1 MNVRKRNCDGQSVL
15 LFLFSKESCFHKRQ
29 ILYPEETIK
38 VEIEGEALDF
48 TMPLEFSLQRSE
60 EGFFIDEKFV
70 GDGGYHFLRNRNNEP
85 VLLVPVPEKD
95 TLDSC
100 RKMNFVKEVIEVG
113 KDFGKDIFYEYASF
127 GSENIFSLYRER
139 SRCKLEVLL
148 GREDS
153 GMAEV
158 YINGKAVRNTL
169 FLVPGDMI
177 TFMGLSI
184 LMLRDMIL
192 CTTFFG
198 RMRMTETEMLPMME
212 ERPIRVLRKQSVRS
226 MRVEEL
232 TYDWRALHQEK
243 FELMI
248 PEPARKEHVQPLF
261 LSIGPSATMMLPVL
275 LMAALG
281 SVSGQSSYYL
291 ITVAMTTASA
301 ALSVFW
307 GLVNHFYRKHEAE
320 KEEEQRVINYAA
332 YLHGVKEYLEVC
344 MEENREILCKRYPH
358 YSSFLSEDTSV
369 VKVSYGRR
377 ADAGDTEQIRLGC
390 GDIPFQMEV
399 TLPKK
404 RLEPVSDELIKR
416 AGEISEAYAKIKN
429 VPVGISLKQM
439 GRIGFAGAD
448 VYSLLLQFL
457 LQVAANYDGR
467 SLRIIY
473 LYHDGYREEEQIAEC
488 LRWLPHVWTQDKDTR
503 LLAGNGHDAGEVISA
518 VTAILRKRKEEGQQ
532 NHFLFLISND
542 RLAEGEGLLEH
553 LRMQGEEGITI
564 CYVNR
569 KKEQLPGDCECFV
582 LQEEKEIRYLK
593 KETVIRQPVEWE
605 YCRYREAQ
613 RYMRSMAG
621 LPVLSGSRGGIP
633 SQVSF
638 LDLYDCDKV
647 EDLGCQSRWREN
659 RTGERMRVPIGYGE
673 GGKKICLDIHEKFH
687 GPHGLVAGT
696 TGAGKSELLQTYLLS
711 LSVSF
716 CPEDVSFFI
725 IDYKGGGMG
734 DVLADLPHCSGIIS
748 NLSGRQI
755 KRALLSIKSENLR
768 RQSLLSRNKVSH
780 IEEYKE
786 LYQAGEVSEP
796 MPHLLLVVDEFAE
809 LKKEEPEFM
818 QEIISVS
825 QVGRSLGVHLILAT
839 QKPAGCVD
847 DKIWSNTRFRLCLRV
862 ADKQDSTDMLH
873 RPEAAFLTGAGK
885 GYLQVGNDELFLLFQ
900 AGYCKAPYQPGT
912 KSQRATALVSVTGR
926 RLSLKREA
934 SKKQKKQLEC
944 VREYLKAT
952 ARDGGYQN
960 ARELWMPELL
970 EQLTLKDVAE
980 CDKGVCIGLCD
991 DPGRQRQYPVFY
1003 RPERDGHLCLCGGP
1017 ATGKSTFLQTLLWQL
1032 CMQHSPEEVRFLLA
1046 ASDAAGVNCFEE
1058 MPHCLGSM
1066 KESRD
1071 GECFFYHLERFLEQR
1086 KALLEG
1092 IGFAQYQKRQSKK
1105 IPILFV
1111 IIDNYGSFR
1120 RMSGDAYEEL
1130 IEKIAGEGLNYGIY
1144 LVMTALGAGGGEIPS
1159 KLFEKIKT
1167 TIALELSD
1175 RVMYGDVL
1183 RRYRIGILPKE
1194 GCKGRGLIKSEEEI
1208 MEMQVPVFSE
1218 EDDYGR
1224 IEAVKEKALSLRKKQ
1239 MNMPHRFP
1247 YIPYKENYQNL
1258 LERFMKEE
1266 TKKDKIPLGYVKES
1280 GFMEWLH
1287 LQKGQPFVIT
1297 GGHGSGKK
1305 SLLSA
1310 LMYGCI
1316 CQGMQVVLFDKR
1328 KEFDLK
1334 EKTVTVIDGLPEWNK
1349 LRKELSEKK
1358 EGSPVVLAVGNL
1370 ADFAN
1375 TIPYEEN
1382 MPPMLIISG
1391 TNEELT
1397 LIGNP
1402 WYEWLLTVQCGICL
1416 GGNAGSQRILS
1427 FEDLGYE
1434 HMSRSKPPGYGYLK
1448 QGVGKPTRFLYL
1460 PVLPSKETEDNGK
1473 EENETKKER
1482 QEKE

>member
-15 LFLFSKESCFHKRQ
+15 LFLFSKKICFHKKQ
-29 ILYPEETIK
+29 ILYPKETIK
-38 VEIEGEALDF
+38 MEIPGEALDF

-60 EGFFIDEKFV
+60 KGFFIDENFV
-70 GDGGYHFLRNRNNEP
+70 GDGGYHFLRNRNHEP

-95 TLDSC
+95 ILDSC
-100 RKMNFVKEVIEVG
+100 KKLNFVKEVIEVG
-113 KDFGKDIFYEYASF
+113 KAFRKDIFYEYASF
-127 GSENIFSLYRER
+127 GSENTFSIYRER
-139 SRCKLEVLL
+139 SRYTLEVFF
-148 GREDS
+148 GGEES

-158 YINGKAVRNTL
+158 YVNGKAVSNTS
-169 FLVPGDMI
+169 LVAPGDVI
-177 TFMGLSI
+177 TFMGLSV
-184 LMLRDMIL
+184 LMLRDMLL
-192 CTTFFG
+192 CTAFFG
-198 RMRMTETEMLPMME
+198 RMRMTETEAVPMME
-212 ERPIRVLRKQSVRS
+212 ECPVRTLREQSVRGV
-226 MRVEEL
+226 RIEEL
-232 TYDWRALHQEK
+232 TYDWRALHREK
-243 FELMI
+243 LELML

-261 LSIGPSATMMLPVL
+261 LSIGPSVTMMLPVF

-307 GLVNHFYRKHEAE
+307 GFVNHFYRKRTAE
-320 KEEEQRVINYAA
+320 KEKEQRATNYTS
-332 YLHGVKEYLEVC
+332 YLQDVKEYLEVC

-358 YSSFLSEDTSV
+358 YNSFLSEDTSV

-377 ADAGDTEQIRLGC
+377 GDIGDEEQIRLGC

-399 TLPKK
+399 KLPNK
-404 RLEPVSDELIKR
+404 RMEPAPDELIKR

-518 VTAILRKRKEEGQQ
+518 VTAMLRKRKEEGQQ

-542 RLAEGEGLLEH
+542 CLAEGEGLLEY
-553 LRMQGEEGITI
+553 LRMQGKEGTTI

-582 LQEEKEIRYLK
+582 LQEEREIRYLK
-593 KETVIRQPVEWE
+593 KETVIRQPVEWD
-605 YCRYREAQ
+605 YCEYREVQ

-900 AGYCKAPYQPGT
+900 AGYCKAPYQPGA
-912 KSQRATALVSVTGR
+912 KNQRATALVSVTGR

-934 SKKQKKQLEC
+934 SQKQKNNWN
-944 VREYLKAT
+944 V
-952 ARDGGYQN
+952 
-960 ARELWMPELL
+960 
-970 EQLTLKDVAE
+970 
-980 CDKGVCIGLCD
+980 
-991 DPGRQRQYPVFY
+991 
-1003 RPERDGHLCLCGGP
+1003 
-1017 ATGKSTFLQTLLWQL
+1017 
-1032 CMQHSPEEVRFLLA
+1032 
-1046 ASDAAGVNCFEE
+1046 
-1058 MPHCLGSM
+1058 
-1066 KESRD
+1066 
-1071 GECFFYHLERFLEQR
+1071 
-1086 KALLEG
+1086 
-1092 IGFAQYQKRQSKK
+1092 
-1105 IPILFV
+1105 
-1111 IIDNYGSFR
+1111 
-1120 RMSGDAYEEL
+1120 SGN
-1130 IEKIAGEGLNYGIY
+1130 I
-1144 LVMTALGAGGGEIPS
+1144 
-1159 KLFEKIKT
+1159 
-1167 TIALELSD
+1167 
-1175 RVMYGDVL
+1175 
-1183 RRYRIGILPKE
+1183 
-1194 GCKGRGLIKSEEEI
+1194 
-1208 MEMQVPVFSE
+1208 
-1218 EDDYGR
+1218 
-1224 IEAVKEKALSLRKKQ
+1224 
-1239 MNMPHRFP
+1239 
-1247 YIPYKENYQNL
+1247 
-1258 LERFMKEE
+1258 
-1266 TKKDKIPLGYVKES
+1266 
-1280 GFMEWLH
+1280 
-1287 LQKGQPFVIT
+1287 
-1297 GGHGSGKK
+1297 
-1305 SLLSA
+1305 
-1310 LMYGCI
+1310 
-1316 CQGMQVVLFDKR
+1316 
-1328 KEFDLK
+1328 
-1334 EKTVTVIDGLPEWNK
+1334 
-1349 LRKELSEKK
+1349 
-1358 EGSPVVLAVGNL
+1358 
-1370 ADFAN
+1370 
-1375 TIPYEEN
+1375 
-1382 MPPMLIISG
+1382 
-1391 TNEELT
+1391 
-1397 LIGNP
+1397 
-1402 WYEWLLTVQCGICL
+1402 
-1416 GGNAGSQRILS
+1416 
-1427 FEDLGYE
+1427 
-1434 HMSRSKPPGYGYLK
+1434 
-1448 QGVGKPTRFLYL
+1448 
-1460 PVLPSKETEDNGK
+1460 
-1473 EENETKKER
+1473 
-1482 QEKE
+1482 